1 MKIPT
6 DLMPMEYCAMWRELC
21 TGYKLLEDGKDLRP
35 GDAVILNA
43 ASGAVGAVVLQ
54 LCALLKLRAVAV
66 VRERSGDE
74 AHAKLEARL
83 KALGAAEVL
92 VDRGGS
98 DFRRELEDRRFFAK
112 PKLALDGV
120 GGDAAARL
128 ADALQDG
135 GRMTCFGC
143 VSGKPVTLTWRQ
155 IIARGPPRQRLLL
168 RRVGELEEE
177 GRPEDARVGRQ
188 ARQRGEDRARAHRV
202 RARRRVRRG
211 ARRPRRAPRT
221 SRSYSP
227 STDIGPPSRRAFTS
241 IVCRSV
247 APSVKP
253 ERDRGVVRLD
263 GEPHAKARA
272 RRPLERQ
279 QDARTRRGERRAERR
294 RRRRPA
300 SRARMRRLARSR
312 PAPAAFVRRR
322 SSGGLVTRRLS
333 DSTRSSIELRANARC
348 VLANAEGSPPPSEY
362 ARRRGRALLRQFSS
376 HVRRASRATQKAREP
391 TPRGATVELLLLLSR
406 EVRSGDCEVVRGR
419 GCAADGR

>member
-1 MKIPT
+1 MIEIRNPKSEIESSQGPESQKTFGVDDIIEKYGVVKGSYEETRLPKIRAFAAKRKDLSGFEMTSEAIPETLEWGQILVNVRKAPISPADLDPFAGAAVGAHAGADGVGVVLRAGAGCKKIQEGDWVVPFPPRLASGGNETVAPGVAKPPIGSWRSLLAVKEKDVMKIPT

-92 VDRGGS
+92 LDRGGS

-120 GGDAAARL
+120 GGDAAGRL

-155 IIARGPPRQRLLL
+155 IIARDL
-168 RRVGELEEE
+168 
-177 GRPEDARVGRQ
+177 
-188 ARQRGEDRARAHRV
+188 RV
-202 RARRRVRRG
+202 RGFSSAAWAREKKKDV
-211 ARRPRRAPRT
+211 PKT
-221 SRSYSP
+221 LE
-227 STDIGPPSRRAFTS
+227 
-241 IVCRSV
+241 SV
-247 APSVKP
+247 AKLVNAGKIAL
-253 ERDRGVVRLD
+253 EHTEYELG
-263 GEPHAKARA
+263 GEFDEALEHAKARA
-272 RRPLERQ
+272 KDVKVILTV
-279 QDARTRRGERRAERR
+279 DD
-294 RRRRPA
+294 
-300 SRARMRRLARSR
+300 
-312 PAPAAFVRRR
+312 V
-322 SSGGLVTRRLS
+322 
-333 DSTRSSIELRANARC
+333 
-348 VLANAEGSPPPSEY
+348 
-362 ARRRGRALLRQFSS
+362 
-376 HVRRASRATQKAREP
+376 
-391 TPRGATVELLLLLSR
+391 GATYE
-406 EVRSGDCEVVRGR
+406 
-419 GCAADGR
+419 